1 MCISHQGVVCVCI
14 SHQGVVVCVCVY
26 QSSRCCCLC
35 VCVYQSSRCC
45 KCVCVCVCISHE
57 VLLCVCVCVC
67 VSVIKVLLFVCV
79 CVCISHQGVVV
90 YFTRS
95 GVTITG
101 AHAVARHLC
110 RLAASHTPSSSLYGK
125 SSLEKAEVD
134 HWLEYSLTSLTEQS
148 VAKNEDVLGYLDRV
162 LAPRVYLVGYDLT
175 LADLAVFAALRGE
188 VERET
193 KVLFNEEGKESSF

>member
-1 MCISHQGVVCVCI
+1 MCVCVCVYQ
-14 SHQGVVVCVCVY
+14 SSRCCLCVCVY

-35 VCVYQSSRCC
+35 VCVYQSS
-45 KCVCVCVCISHE
+45 S
-57 VLLCVCVCVC
+57 
-67 VSVIKVLLFVCV
+67 
-79 CVCISHQGVVV
+79 VVV